1 MVEGRIRK
9 YYEEVVLEEQNFI
22 MDPDKKVKAYVEEFA
37 KANNAEVKIS
47 GFVCFKLGEGL
58 QKKEED
64 FAAEVAAQLGQSA

>member
-1 MVEGRIRK
+1 
-9 YYEEVVLEEQNFI
+9 
-22 MDPDKKVKAYVEEFA
+22 MDPDKKVKAVVEEFA
-37 KANNAEVKIS
+37 KENNAEVKLS